1 MVPLW
6 DLTEGI
12 EGKKN
17 GNGGSRPPQ
26 DMGAFNRAVRAN
38 GALGGEV
45 NVILDSG
52 ADLSVLPMSFS
63 NVGMPLERRCK
74 EENYGKRWW

>member
-1 MVPLW
+1 ME
-6 DLTEGI
+6 TG
-12 EGKKN
+12 
-17 GNGGSRPPQ
+17 
-26 DMGAFNRAVRAN
+26 MGAFIRAVGVN